1 MANDGHEVTGSGKL
15 MRAKRTP
22 VAIRRAT
29 RGLAEDIAAWRKLRG
44 LTQKQLADRAGITR
58 ATLGR
63 LEKGDSGVTLE
74 SLLRVLRALGIIENL
89 TRALDPYESDVGRLR
104 SGEELPT
111 RVRPVR
117 LSGDSDGRS

>member
-1 MANDGHEVTGSGKL
+1 MTNEGHEVSRSGNRL
-15 MRAKRTP
+15 RPKRTP

-29 RGLAEDIAAWRKLRG
+29 RGLSEDIATWRKLRG

-89 TRALDPYESDVGRLR
+89 KRALDPYESDVGRLR
-104 SGEELPT
+104 SEEELPT

-117 LSGDSDGRS
+117 LSGDPDG